1 MSVRSSFAED
11 EPIPRDVVRIH
22 PGQQHRGTAER
33 SRRALAILVAAVA
46 ATAAVAPAARAAAP
60 TPRASSSVRLGIDV
74 SSHQPHTN
82 WALVAGDNIRF
93 AMIKAT
99 ESTNYTNPFY
109 ASDRAS
115 ANAHGIVIG
124 AYAYAQ
130 PSGST
135 PDKAYASGRK
145 QAAYFLSVAR
155 PRAGDLLPVIDIE
168 VTNGL
173 GPNKLTAWLHGW
185 ISKVRGSIGMAPMI
199 YVSPLFWEERLDNT
213 AVFAQNDVSLWI
225 ANWRVSAPAVPAGN
239 WGGRGYALW
248 QWTNNARVSGVQGRV
263 DADQSAHA
271 DLGAA
276 RIPLQPKPF
285 KAPAVKGS
293 LALGSQAVV
302 SPGSWSGTTP
312 ITFSYQW
319 QRCDGGGRN
328 CQPIAGATQSTHT
341 ITTADVWHTLRVKV
355 VAQNAAGHAG
365 ARSAA
370 SRRAP
375 DSQPPSVPVLS
386 QPRHAVQRHTAL
398 TVAWSAHDAGSGIAH
413 YALRRQVLR
422 ADGTSGAWKV
432 LGWSLK
438 TTRQS
443 ASGLQPGS
451 TYCFQ
456 VAAYDRAGNSS
467 GWSQT
472 DCTTVP
478 LDDSALAPRGGWT
491 RSASSGS
498 YRGTLSTT
506 TANGATLTSS
516 PLTARRLAVLVE
528 TCPTCGKITVA
539 WQGSAVGTYN
549 LAAGA
554 LHRRV
559 VIMLPGFASAEQG
572 RLVIT
577 AVSHGSRRVA
587 VDGVAAI
594 AS

>member
-1 MSVRSSFAED
+1 MSVRSSSAED

-33 SRRALAILVAAVA
+33 SRRALAILAFAVA
-46 ATAAVAPAARAAAP
+46 ATVAVVPVAQAAAP
-60 TPRASSSVRLGIDV
+60 TPRASSDVRLGIDV
-74 SSHQPHTN
+74 SSHQPNTD
-82 WALVAGDNIRF
+82 WAAVAGDNIRF
-93 AMIKAT
+93 AMVKAT
-99 ESTNYTNPFY
+99 ESTNYTNPLY

-115 ANAHGIVIG
+115 ANAHGIVVG

-135 PDKAYASGRK
+135 PDEAYTSGRK

-155 PRAGDLLPVIDIE
+155 PKAGDLLPVIDIE

-185 ISKVRGSIGMAPMI
+185 ISRVRGSIGMAPMI

-213 AVFAQNDVSLWI
+213 AVFAQNGVSLWI
-225 ANWRVSAPAVPAGN
+225 ANWQVSAPAVPAGN
-239 WGGRGYALW
+239 WAGHGYSLW

-263 DADQSAHA
+263 DADQSVHA
-271 DLGAA
+271 DLGAV

-285 KAPAVKGS
+285 KAPTVKGS
-293 LALGSQAVV
+293 LAVASQAGV

-312 ITFSYQW
+312 ITFTYQW
-319 QRCDGGGRN
+319 QRCDGSGKN
-328 CQPIAGATQSTHT
+328 CRPIASATQSTHT
-341 ITTADVWHTLRVKV
+341 ITAADVWHTLRVKV
-355 VAQNAAGHAG
+355 VARNAAGQAG

-370 SRRAP
+370 SRRVP

-398 TVAWSAHDAGSGIAH
+398 TVAWSAHDTGSGISH

-422 ADGTSGAWKV
+422 SDGTSGPWKV

-438 TTRQS
+438 ATRQS
-443 ASGLQPGS
+443 AAGLQPGS

-467 GWSQT
+467 GWSAT

-478 LDDSALAPRGGWT
+478 LDDTALAPHGGWT
-491 RSASSGS
+491 RSAASGV
-498 YRGTLSTT
+498 YQGTLSTT
-506 TANGATLTSS
+506 TTNGATLTSA
-516 PLTARRLAVLVE
+516 PLTARRLGVLVE
-528 TCPTCGKITVA
+528 TCPTCGKITVT
-539 WQGSAVGTYN
+539 WQGVAAGTYN

-559 VIMLPGFASAEQG
+559 LIMLPAFSAAEQG

-577 AVSHGSRRVA
+577 AVSQGGRRVA

-594 AS
+594 AG